1 MMRKQVSTMIA
12 DSKLSF
18 RNENDSPTSHEGAS
32 SPFSS
37 SFVTGPHEKGGSMNR
52 GSLKIKK
59 ISPVLRRKRIN
70 FGVEP
75 SLFKRLFWR
84 WREDSQFLRQ
94 SIQFAFALLCIWI
107 GIEFYLFVR
116 WGLSNGEASFFPR
129 PPGAEGFLPISA
141 LISLLYWVQTGIINE
156 IHPSGLFILIS
167 ILGVSL
173 VMKKAFCSWLC
184 PVGTLSEA
192 LWSLGNKIFGR
203 NFTLPRWLDYPVR
216 SLKYLLLL
224 FFVWAIGR
232 MDVPAL
238 RDFINSPYNKVA
250 DVKMYL
256 FFAQLTTFGLWTI
269 IILMLLSV
277 VVKNFWCR
285 FLCPY
290 GALLG
295 LVGWLS
301 PMKITRSKDT
311 CVDCELCTKVCPS
324 NIKVHRVGRV
334 WSDECMSCLACVE
347 VCPVR
352 NTLGMKVSRSA
363 KACPA
368 WVYGVLVV
376 GVFVAI
382 TGFAILTGHW
392 TNRISHAEYLQH
404 FQHVESYDHL
414 R

>member
-1 MMRKQVSTMIA
+1 MIA
-12 DSKLSF
+12 ETKLGF
-18 RNENDSPTSHEGAS
+18 RNDNNQTATGSGKSPIAADAIVAGIKTLNKNSR
-32 SPFSS
+32 PIK
-37 SFVTGPHEKGGSMNR
+37 V
-52 GSLKIKK
+52 KK
-59 ISPVLRRKRIN
+59 IPPAQRQRKIN
-70 FGVEP
+70 FASEP
-75 SLFKRLFWR
+75 ILLKRLLWR

-94 SIQFAFALLCIWI
+94 SIQLAFALLCIWI
-107 GIEFYLFVR
+107 GIEFYFFVR
-116 WGLSNGEASFFPR
+116 WGMSDGQAFFSPR

-141 LISLLYWVQTGIINE
+141 LISLLYWVQTGIVNE
-156 IHPSGLFILIS
+156 IHPSGLFILIA

-173 VMKKAFCSWLC
+173 VVKKAFCSWLC
-184 PVGTLSEA
+184 PIGTLSEA
-192 LWSLGNKIFGR
+192 LWSLGHKIFGR
-203 NFTLPRWLDYPVR
+203 NYTLPKWLDYPLR

-224 FFVWAIGR
+224 FFVWTIGR
-232 MDVPAL
+232 MDIPAL

-256 FFAQLTTFGLWTI
+256 FFAQITTFGLWTI

-295 LVGWLS
+295 IVGWLS
-301 PMKITRSKDT
+301 PMKITRSEDT
-311 CVDCELCTKVCPS
+311 CVDCELCTKACPS
-324 NIKVHRVGRV
+324 NIKVHRAGRV

-347 VCPVR
+347 VCPVK

-363 KACPA
+363 KAYPA
-368 WVYGVLVV
+368 WVYGLLVA

-382 TGFAILTGHW
+382 TGLAILTGHW
-392 TNRISHAEYLQH
+392 TNRISKAEYLQH